1 MADRVRKFLEEM
13 VPELEALEQK
23 GYFSKQEI
31 RSIIQKRQNF
41 EYNLQRRAALEKDY
55 ERYIEYEIDLERLR
69 KLRKKQRSIDSKS
82 SLAEH
87 CVVRRTH
94 RIYERMLKKF
104 KGDLDLWNRWISFCQ
119 TSRSSRHM
127 SQVLTRALQL
137 HPTCAGLWTYA
148 AVWEFEHNH
157 NANAARILMQK
168 GIRMCKNE
176 RVLWV
181 EYFRM
186 ELLYAARLAARRS
199 VLGLDESS
207 LDEATKTLLSGE
219 VAKVVY
225 SNGVSVVEDDP
236 VFRMKMLEVL
246 EGIPVLDK
254 RSLELFIV
262 NDVKESFPS
271 DPHVCRM
278 LAERRLKEQLQDGVG
293 VIEAMPSCLGCFD
306 HGVENECSTDL
317 YKQQMLFLE
326 DQTRRYMSEENGTVI
341 QYLLNEY
348 IKCATGA
355 LEKGFADSTM
365 ALDASRAARRMGD
378 YSRSL
383 DLLFQAPNSRLV
395 EIERVSLLQF
405 LDVLHIKDTNIQDT
419 VPRPT
424 SLSNT
429 NHSRLWMSVL
439 RSTQDSPESRRELAD
454 AFLKHQLAS
463 VTAIGFSE
471 MGEVGAA
478 IMESLFY
485 HEGISEARKF
495 YHEILKI
502 PIPGSNFIE
511 SILRMENALHDSSSQ
526 NALSI
531 EGMRKLYDAS
541 LDVFGTTSINLW
553 LQYYQ
558 FEIGQ
563 GKQGKSGFVYW
574 KAVQALED
582 ADAFTNQAQLLASGT
597 CDAFPKW

>member
-1 MADRVRKFLEEM
+1 MADVVRKILEEM

-41 EYNLQRRAALEKDY
+41 EYNLQRRAALKKDY
-55 ERYIEYEIDLERLR
+55 ERYIEYELSLEKLR

-104 KGDLDLWNRWISFCQ
+104 KGDLELWNQWIRFCQ

-137 HPTCAGLWTYA
+137 HPTCSGLWTYA

-157 NANAARILMQK
+157 NASAARILMQK

-176 RVLWV
+176 KVLWI

-199 VLGLDESS
+199 VLGLEESS

-225 SNGVSVVEDDP
+225 SNAVSVVGDDP
-236 VFRMKMLEVL
+236 MFRMKMLEVL
-246 EGIPVLDK
+246 EGIPILEK
-254 RSLELFIV
+254 GSLESFIV
-262 NDVKESFPS
+262 NDIKSSFPS
-271 DPHVCRM
+271 NPQVCRM
-278 LAERRLKEQLQDGVG
+278 LAERSLKEQLQDGVG
-293 VIEAMPSCLGCFD
+293 VIEAIPSCLDCFRV
-306 HGVENECSTDL
+306 GEEKETSTEL
-317 YKQQMLFLE
+317 YKQQMFFLE
-326 DQTRRYMSEENGTVI
+326 DQARQYLTDENGPVA
-341 QYLLNEY
+341 QYVLNEY
-348 IKCATGA
+348 VKCATRA
-355 LEKGFADSTM
+355 LEKGFADSAM
-365 ALDASRAARRMGD
+365 ILGASRAARRMGD
-378 YSRSL
+378 YGTSL
-383 DLLFQAPNSRLV
+383 DLLTKGPSSRSI
-395 EIERVSLLQF
+395 EIEKVSLLQF
-405 LDVLHIKDTNIQDT
+405 LEALHIRDTTIPDT
-419 VPRPT
+419 VPRPS
-424 SLSNT
+424 SLARS

-439 RSTQDSPESRRELAD
+439 RSAQDSKESRKEIAS
-454 AFLKHQLAS
+454 AFLKYQLGS
-463 VTAIGFSE
+463 VTTIGFSE

-485 HEGISEARKF
+485 HEGILEARKF
-495 YHEILKI
+495 YRDILKI
-502 PIPGSNFIE
+502 PVPGTNFIE
-511 SILRMENALHDSSSQ
+511 SILRMEHALHDSSSQ
-526 NALSI
+526 DALSI
-531 EGMRKLYDAS
+531 DDMRKIYDAS
-541 LDVFGTTSINLW
+541 LDVFGATSITLW

-558 FEIGQ
+558 FEIRL
-563 GKQGKSGFVYW
+563 GKEGKGGVVYW
-574 KAVQALED
+574 KAVQSLQD
-582 ADAFTNQAQLLASGT
+582 ADAFTNQAQLLATGT

>member
-1 MADRVRKFLEEM
+1 MADRVRKTLEEM

-41 EYNLQRRAALEKDY
+41 EYNLQRRAALKKDY
-55 ERYIEYEIDLERLR
+55 ERYIEYEISLERLR

-104 KGDLDLWNRWISFCQ
+104 KGDLELWNQWISFCQ
-119 TSRSSRHM
+119 ISRSSRHM

-137 HPTCAGLWTYA
+137 HPTCSGLWTYA

-157 NANAARILMQK
+157 NASAARILMQK

-176 RVLWV
+176 KVLWV

-199 VLGLDESS
+199 VLGLDENS

-225 SNGVSVVEDDP
+225 SNAVSVVENDP
-236 VFRMKMLEVL
+236 LFRMKMLEVL

-262 NDVKESFPS
+262 NDINESFSSNPN
-271 DPHVCRM
+271 VCRM
-278 LAERRLKEQLQDGVG
+278 LAERRLKEQLQDGAG
-293 VIEAMPSCLGCFD
+293 VIEAMPSCLDCFD
-306 HGVENECSTDL
+306 HGVENECSTEL

-326 DQTRRYMSEENGTVI
+326 DEARRYMAEENGTVV

-365 ALDASRAARRMGD
+365 ILGASRAARRMGD
-378 YSRSL
+378 YGTSL
-383 DLLFQAPNSRLV
+383 DLLCQGPNSRLV
-395 EIERVSLLQF
+395 EMERVSLLQF
-405 LDVLHIKDTNIQDT
+405 FDALHIRDTKILDT
-419 VPRPT
+419 APRPS
-424 SLSNT
+424 SLSNS

-439 RSTQDSPESRRELAD
+439 QSTQDSPDNRKEIAN

-463 VTAIGFSE
+463 VTTIAFSE

-495 YHEILKI
+495 YREILKI
-502 PIPGSNFIE
+502 PVPGTNFIE
-511 SILRMENALHDSSSQ
+511 SILRMEHALHDASSQ
-526 NALSI
+526 DTLSI
-531 EGMRKLYDAS
+531 DDMRKIYDAS
-541 LDVFGTTSINLW
+541 LDVFGATSINLW
-553 LQYYQ
+553 LMYYQ
-558 FEIGQ
+558 FEIRQ
-563 GKQGKSGFVYW
+563 GKQGKSGVVYW
-574 KAVQALED
+574 KALQALQD